1 MRALSS
7 TLRAKGTHIPMR
19 DVHVVFQIDIN
30 CDMGESFG
38 AYLIGCDHEVIKHIS
53 SANVACGFHAGEP
66 LVMRQ
71 TIRLAK
77 SNNVAVGAH
86 PGFPDLLGFGRRN
99 MTLTREEARNY
110 VTYQVGA
117 LRALCDSEGIQLQHV
132 KPHGALYNMAVE
144 DPDLAG
150 AIVESVKDFRQ
161 ELILVVLANSKM
173 QKVAEE
179 AGLKVAREAF
189 ADRAYNPNGTL
200 VSRRVPG
207 AVLSDVNQI
216 GDRVIKMV
224 KESKAFSVDGKTVEL
239 GRVESICVHGDNPE
253 AVKIAST
260 ISTALMKEGVQVRPM
275 AEFL

>member
-1 MRALSS
+1 M
-7 TLRAKGTHIPMR
+7 
-19 DVHVVFQIDIN
+19 VFPIDIN

-38 AYLIGCDHEVIKHIS
+38 AYSIGCDHEVIKHIT
-53 SANVACGFHAGEP
+53 SANVACGFHAGDP

-77 SNNVAVGAH
+77 TNNVAVGAH

-117 LRALCDSEGIQLQHV
+117 LRALCDSEGMQLQHV
-132 KPHGALYNMAVE
+132 KAHGALYNMAAE
-144 DPDLAG
+144 DPDLAE
-150 AIVESVKDFRQ
+150 AIIESVKDFHQ
-161 ELILVVLANSKM
+161 EPILLVLANSKM
-173 QKVAEE
+173 QRIAEE

-189 ADRAYNPNGTL
+189 ADRAYNANGTL

-207 AVLSDVNQI
+207 AILRNVNQI
-216 GDRVIKMV
+216 SDRVVKMV

-253 AVKIAST
+253 AVNIASA
-260 ISTALMKEGVQVRPM
+260 IHRALMNERVQVRPM
-275 AEFL
+275 GEFL